1 VYAPPLP
8 SCSLMCPAYEVT
20 AHEVT
25 AYEVTAYVCSEYVV
39 PPLMSPSTVYVAACR
54 HRSSLV
60 LTAASAVV
68 RHVDSPMPGQP
79 ACISGP

>member
-1 VYAPPLP
+1 MYAPPLP

-20 AHEVT
+20 A
-25 AYEVTAYVCSEYVV
+25 YVCPEYVV
-39 PPLMSPSTVYVAACR
+39 PPLMTPSTVYVAACR
-54 HRSSLV
+54 RRSSLV

-68 RHVDSPMPGQP
+68 RHVDSPMPGQL

>member
-1 VYAPPLP
+1 MYAPPLP

-20 AHEVT
+20 THEVT
-25 AYEVTAYVCSEYVV
+25 AYEVTAYVCPEYVV
-39 PPLMSPSTVYVAACR
+39 PPLMTPSTVYVAACR